1 MEEQERKEEKNRVFL
16 LRWLTAAGV
25 PIESSSLKSQSVHT
39 HTHTHRHGL
48 LLLLVWRKVLRKEV
62 GAAVEKKSKKK
73 RDYCDQCV
81 CEKVE
86 EMKQVLQ

>member
-1 MEEQERKEEKNRVFL
+1 MEEQERKEGKNRVFL
-16 LRWLTAAGV
+16 LRWLAAAGV
-25 PIESSSLKSQSVHT
+25 PIESSSLKSQPA

-81 CEKVE
+81 CEKVK